1 MSHPRRSARELA
13 LQLLFQSEFDQD
25 FDPSRTFRRFVE
37 NFGVTKD
44 VQEYGQPL
52 VEGVLVRKAEID
64 DAIQAASPKWKVYR
78 MGAVDRNILRIAVF
92 ELMFL
97 QQEIPPRV
105 AINEAIEMGKIF
117 GNTDSG
123 AFINGILDQVAKN
136 QNLLS

>member
-1 MSHPRRSARELA
+1 MHRFHD
-13 LQLLFQSEFDQD
+13 FQSEFDQD
-25 FDPSRTFRRFVE
+25 FDQSRTFRRFVE

-52 VEGVLVRKAEID
+52 VEGVLVHKAEID

-78 MGAVDRNILRIAVF
+78 MGAVDRNILRIAVY

-105 AINEAIEMGKIF
+105 AMNEAIEMGKIF

-136 QNLLS
+136 QNLMS